1 MDVSDCKQTVD
12 NPLRSLL
19 LMNSLPETGHS
30 RSSTN
35 DPQPTLKVK
44 PLSGRLYAKRSLKK
58 AKNRHSIRYKPATQA
73 GSFVQSERSVHARRH
88 SGRE

>member
-35 DPQPTLKVK
+35 DPLKTVRAITIGDCSRPKETL
-44 PLSGRLYAKRSLKK
+44 A
-58 AKNRHSIRYKPATQA
+58 I
-73 GSFVQSERSVHARRH
+73 F
-88 SGRE
+88 